1 MVLVRKMRRKKR
13 LVQQNDLPRVENG
26 SNTTAAEISVEDEP
40 MMYCKVEE
48 RLLSMFHD
56 WFNDELMVP

>member
-1 MVLVRKMRRKKR
+1 
-13 LVQQNDLPRVENG
+13 
-26 SNTTAAEISVEDEP
+26 VEDEP